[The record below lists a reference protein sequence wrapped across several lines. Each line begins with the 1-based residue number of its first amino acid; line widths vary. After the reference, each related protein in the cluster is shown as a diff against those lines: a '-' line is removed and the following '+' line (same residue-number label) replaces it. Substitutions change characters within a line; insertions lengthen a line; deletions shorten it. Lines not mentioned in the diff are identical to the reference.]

1 MPTVRLVTL
10 LDRNDV
16 NYATLWHAEAFTACQ
31 VASAAHLPARE
42 VAKTVI
48 VSIDGELAM
57 AVVPASRDVDVKALQ
72 AALLATRVSLAAEAE
87 FRRRFPDCETGAMP
101 PFGNLYGM
109 KVYVDESLTHDAVI
123 AFEAGTHCETIRI
136 AYDDFARL
144 VRPVVLTFSTVS
156 SKHYSQAAVS
166 PPQTREHA
174 PPR

>member
-1 MPTVRLVTL
+1 MPADRLKAFL
-10 LDRNDV
+10 HQNDV
-16 NYATLWHAEAFTACQ
+16 NYATLWHAEAFTAYQ

-42 VAKTVI
+42 VVKTVM
-48 VSIDGELAM
+48 VKIDGELAM
-57 AVVPASRDVDVKALQ
+57 AVVPASRQVDVEVLR
-72 AALLATRVSLAAEAE
+72 AALDADEVRLARETE
-87 FRRRFPDCETGAMP
+87 FRGRFPDCETGAMP

-109 KVYVDESLTHDAVI
+109 SVYVDQSLTQDTVI